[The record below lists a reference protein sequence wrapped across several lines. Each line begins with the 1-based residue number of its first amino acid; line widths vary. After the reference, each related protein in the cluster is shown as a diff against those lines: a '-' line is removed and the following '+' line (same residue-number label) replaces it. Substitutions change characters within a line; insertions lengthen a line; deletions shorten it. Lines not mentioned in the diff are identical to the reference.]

1 VQACAATFK
10 IRRAAP
16 GNAGAGTMQI
26 ANFRDMYFAELQ
38 ELLSVEDQLAE
49 VLPLIAEV
57 VSQQELKSSLLQH
70 HHETHGQKH
79 RLQLILE
86 KHGVD
91 PKAHVDQS
99 MQALINETRKMMEML
114 KGDALRDAGLIAS
127 VQRIQ
132 HYEIAGYGTAC
143 ALAGQLDLRDDQ
155 RALHASLDEEKAA
168 DARLTE
174 LAKRKLNA
182 EALAA

>member
-1 VQACAATFK
+1 
-10 IRRAAP
+10 
-16 GNAGAGTMQI
+16 
-26 ANFRDMYFAELQ
+26 
-38 ELLSVEDQLAE
+38 
-49 VLPLIAEV
+49 
-57 VSQQELKSSLLQH
+57 
-70 HHETHGQKH
+70 
-79 RLQLILE
+79 
-86 KHGVD
+86 
-91 PKAHVDQS
+91 
-99 MQALINETRKMMEML
+99 
-114 KGDALRDAGLIAS
+114 LRDAGLIAS